1 MESYKIIA
9 IIKAVLS
16 SIVWGLGQL
25 FNRQF
30 IKAAMFFFVFLTIL
44 GIEFATGNYGA
55 EFNLYEDKLPG
66 EEVKEEVSNGF
77 IENYYYNLLTVT
89 GGVSGT
95 AGYEDYSFLTY
106 VAEVNGLTFDVP
118 TQAELDD
125 LDTVINWVCS
135 NIELSTEANINN
147 ITLLG
152 HSRGGGIVIIKAA
165 EDSRIKAVISLAGVS
180 DYKNRFPVAMA
191 FDKWKNE
198 GVYFVENA
206 RTKQQMPHYFQFYE
220 DFIKNESRL
229 TIQSA
234 AKNLNI
240 PFLIIHGDADTSVSI
255 DEAKNLYQWHPNSTL
270 EVIKGANH
278 VFGASHPWNANYL
291 PKHLQKVIDLIKSF
305 NK

>member
-1 MESYKIIA
+1 MIKTSIEIQGKHQKPILIDYRYLPDGLQKPIIIFCHGYKGFKDWGA
-9 IIKAVLS
+9 WNLMADAFAV
-16 SIVWGLGQL
+16 VG
-25 FNRQF
+25 FCF
-30 IKAAMFFFVFLTIL
+30 IKFNFSHNGGTKEQPIDFPDLEAF
-44 GIEFATGNYGA
+44 GN
-55 EFNLYEDKLPG
+55 N
-66 EEVKEEVSNGF
+66 
-77 IENYYYNLLTVT
+77 NYTK
-89 GGVSGT
+89 
-95 AGYEDYSFLTY
+95 
-106 VAEVNGLTFDVP
+106 
-118 TQAELDD
+118 ELDD
-125 LDTVINWVCS
+125 LDSVINWVCS

-180 DYKNRFPVAMA
+180 NYKNRFPVGTA
-191 FDKWKNE
+191 FDNWKNE

-255 DEAKNLYQWHPNSTL
+255 QESKNLHQWNPNSTL

-278 VFGASHPWNANYL
+278 VFGASHPWNENYL
-291 PKHLQKVIDLIKSF
+291 PEHLDNLVDLIKSF
-305 NK
+305 VEQLSN